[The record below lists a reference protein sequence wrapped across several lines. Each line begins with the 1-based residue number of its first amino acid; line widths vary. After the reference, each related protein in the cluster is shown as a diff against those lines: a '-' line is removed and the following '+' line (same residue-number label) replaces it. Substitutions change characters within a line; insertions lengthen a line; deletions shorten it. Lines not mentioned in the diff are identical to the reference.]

1 MTEIT
6 VNGMTCTS
14 CATHVK
20 DALEKI
26 PGVNAAVV
34 SYPES
39 RAQVMADTA
48 VSHNQLLAAIAALG
62 YQGSIRVGDFKDE
75 PKIRDALE
83 GAGLHI
89 AIIGSGG
96 AAMAAALKAVEQGA
110 TVTLIERGTIGGTC
124 VNIGCVPSKIMIRA
138 AHIAHLRRESPFDGG
153 IAATVPAIDRSKL
166 LAQQQARVDELRHAK
181 YEGILDGNPAI
192 TVLHGEA
199 RFKDD
204 QSLVVRLNEG
214 GEREVTFD
222 RCLVATGASPAVP
235 PIPGLKESPY
245 WTSTEA
251 LVSDTIPARLA
262 VIGSSVVAL
271 ELAQAFARLGSQVT
285 ILARSTLFFR
295 EDPAIGEAVTAA
307 FRAEGIEVLEHT
319 QASQVA
325 HVNGEFVL
333 TTGHGELRAD
343 KLLVATGRAPNTR
356 SLALDAAGV
365 TVNAQGAIVID
376 QGMRTSNPNI
386 YAAGDC
392 TDQPQFVY
400 VAAAA
405 GTRAA
410 INMTGGDAALNLTAM
425 PAVVFTDPQVATVGY
440 SEAEAHHDGIETDS
454 RTLTLD
460 NVPRAL
466 ANFDTRGFIKLV
478 IEEGSGR
485 LIGVQAVAPEAGELI
500 QTAVLAIRNR
510 MTVQELA
517 DQLFPYLT
525 MVEGLKLA
533 AQTPLGEICRYRV
546 CRVMPSSRH
555 RSPTLVSGCP
565 IAAIARRSLAAVIL
579 NGRPPF
585 RPRAR
590 ADAKPAMVRSAINS
604 RSNSANAAKMPK
616 TSLPAAVVVSM
627 AAPWPVNTLR
637 PMPRAVRSCTVLMRW
652 RKSRPSRSSF
662 HTTSVSPGRS
672 AFRQLTKPGRSSRL
686 PDAWSS

>member
-1 MTEIT
+1 MTTLKIT
-6 VNGMTCTS
+6 GMTCDS
-14 CATHVK
+14 CAVHVK
-20 DALEKI
+20 EALEKV
-26 PGVNAAVV
+26 PGVQSANVSYTKGSAKLAVETGTSPDALTAAV
-34 SYPES
+34 
-39 RAQVMADTA
+39 AG
-48 VSHNQLLAAIAALG
+48 LG
-62 YQGSIRVGDFKDE
+62 YRATLA
-75 PKIRDALE
+75 DALVPPVGGGLLVKMRE
-83 GAGLHI
+83 WLGSGDKAGDDGGGLHI
-89 AIIGSGG
+89 AVIGSGG

-110 TVTLIERGTIGGTC
+110 HVTLIERGTIGGTC

-153 IAATVPAIDRSKL
+153 MPPTPPTILRERL

-181 YEGILDGNPAI
+181 YEGILDDNPAI
-192 TVLHGEA
+192 SVLHGEA
-199 RFKDD
+199 RFKDAH
-204 QSLVVRLNEG
+204 SLTVQLNGG
-214 GEREVTFD
+214 GERVLAFD
-222 RCLVATGASPAVP
+222 RCLIATGASPAVP
-235 PIPGLKESPY
+235 PIPGLKDTPY

-251 LVSDTIPARLA
+251 LVSDTIPERLA

-271 ELAQAFARLGSQVT
+271 ELAQAFARLGSKVT

-295 EDPAIGEAVTAA
+295 EDPAIGEAITAA

-325 HVNGEFVL
+325 HEGGEFVL
-333 TTGHGELRAD
+333 TTAHGELRAD
-343 KLLVATGRAPNTR
+343 KLLVATGRSPNTR

-365 TVNAQGAIVID
+365 ALNLQGAIVID
-376 QGMRTSNPNI
+376 VGMRTSTPDI

-410 INMTGGDAALNLTAM
+410 INMTGGDAALNLAAM

-440 SEAEAHHDGIETDS
+440 SEAEAQHDGIETDS

-478 IEEGSGR
+478 VEEGSGR

-500 QTAVLAIRNR
+500 QTAALAIRNR

-533 AQTPLGEICRYRV
+533 AQTFSKDVKQLSC
-546 CRVMPSSRH
+546 
-555 RSPTLVSGCP
+555 CP
-565 IAAIARRSLAAVIL
+565 
-579 NGRPPF
+579 G
-585 RPRAR
+585 
-590 ADAKPAMVRSAINS
+590 
-604 RSNSANAAKMPK
+604 
-616 TSLPAAVVVSM
+616 
-627 AAPWPVNTLR
+627 
-637 PMPRAVRSCTVLMRW
+637 
-652 RKSRPSRSSF
+652 
-662 HTTSVSPGRS
+662 
-672 AFRQLTKPGRSSRL
+672 
-686 PDAWSS
+686 

>member
-1 MTEIT
+1 MTTLKIT
-6 VNGMTCTS
+6 GMTCDS

-20 DALEKI
+20 EALEKV
-26 PGVNAAVV
+26 PGVQSADVSYTKGSAKLAVEAGISPDALTAAV
-34 SYPES
+34 
-39 RAQVMADTA
+39 AG
-48 VSHNQLLAAIAALG
+48 LG
-62 YQGSIRVGDFKDE
+62 YRATLADAPVPPVGGGLLGKMREWLGSGDKAGGD
-75 PKIRDALE
+75 
-83 GAGLHI
+83 GGGLHI
-89 AIIGSGG
+89 AVIGSGG
-96 AAMAAALKAVEQGA
+96 AAMAAALKAVEQGVH
-110 TVTLIERGTIGGTC
+110 VTLIERGTIGGTC
-124 VNIGCVPSKIMIRA
+124 VNVGCVPSKIMIRA

-153 IAATVPAIDRSKL
+153 MPPTPPTILRERL

-181 YEGILDGNPAI
+181 YEGILDDNPAI
-192 TVLHGEA
+192 SVLHGEA
-199 RFKDD
+199 RFKDAH
-204 QSLVVRLNEG
+204 SLTVQLNGG
-214 GEREVTFD
+214 GERVLAFD
-222 RCLVATGASPAVP
+222 RCLIATGASPAVP
-235 PIPGLKESPY
+235 PIPGLKDTPY

-251 LVSDTIPARLA
+251 LVSDTIPERLA

-271 ELAQAFARLGSQVT
+271 ELAQAFARLGSKVT

-295 EDPAIGEAVTAA
+295 EDPAIGEAITAA

-325 HVNGEFVL
+325 HEGGEFVL
-333 TTGHGELRAD
+333 TTAHGELRAD
-343 KLLVATGRAPNTR
+343 KLLVATGRSPNTR

-365 TVNAQGAIVID
+365 ALNLQGAIVID
-376 QGMRTSNPNI
+376 VGMRTSTPDI

-410 INMTGGDAALNLTAM
+410 INMTGGDAALNLAAM

-440 SEAEAHHDGIETDS
+440 SEAEAQHDGIETDS

-533 AQTPLGEICRYRV
+533 AQTFNKDVKQL
-546 CRVMPSSRH
+546 
-555 RSPTLVSGCP
+555 
-565 IAAIARRSLAAVIL
+565 
-579 NGRPPF
+579 
-585 RPRAR
+585 
-590 ADAKPAMVRSAINS
+590 
-604 RSNSANAAKMPK
+604 
-616 TSLPAAVVVSM
+616 
-627 AAPWPVNTLR
+627 
-637 PMPRAVRSCTVLMRW
+637 SCCA
-652 RKSRPSRSSF
+652 
-662 HTTSVSPGRS
+662 G
-672 AFRQLTKPGRSSRL
+672 
-686 PDAWSS
+686 

>member
-1 MTEIT
+1 MADTIT
-6 VNGMTCTS
+6 LQIEGMTCDS
-14 CATHVK
+14 CAVHARQ
-20 DALEKI
+20 ALERV
-26 PGVNAAVV
+26 PGVRSASV
-34 SYPES
+34 SYPQR
-39 RAQVMADTA
+39 RAEIEVDAGVGLDPLVAA
-48 VSHNQLLAAIAALG
+48 VAALG
-62 YQGSIRVGDFKDE
+62 YRARLPDTPNKPAALLNKAPGWQDGETKRGGDDE
-75 PKIRDALE
+75 A
-83 GAGLHI
+83 LHI
-89 AIIGSGG
+89 AVIGSGG

-110 TVTLIERGTIGGTC
+110 RVTLIERGTIGGTC

-138 AHIAHLRRESPFDGG
+138 AHIAHMRRESPFDGG
-153 IAATVPAIDRSKL
+153 IAAAVPAIDRGKL
-166 LAQQQARVDELRHAK
+166 LAQQQARVEELRHTK

-199 RFKDD
+199 RFKSVH
-204 QSLVVRLNEG
+204 SLNVQLNDG

-222 RCLVATGASPAVP
+222 RCLVATGASPAIP
-235 PIPGLKESPY
+235 PIPGLKDTPY

-251 LVSDTIPARLA
+251 LVSDTIPDRLA

-295 EDPAIGEAVTAA
+295 EDPAIGEALTAA
-307 FRAEGIEVLEHT
+307 LRAEGITVLEHT
-319 QASQVA
+319 QASNVA
-325 HVNGEFVL
+325 YADGEFVL
-333 TTGHGELRAD
+333 KTSGGELRAD
-343 KLLVATGRAPNTR
+343 QLLVATGRTPNTR

-376 QGMRTSNPNI
+376 QGMRTSAPHI

-410 INMTGGDAALNLTAM
+410 INMTGGDAALDLTAM

-478 IEEGSGR
+478 AEVGSGR

-500 QTAVLAIRNR
+500 QTAALAIRNR

-525 MVEGLKLA
+525 MVEGLKFA
-533 AQTPLGEICRYRV
+533 AQTFTKDVKQL
-546 CRVMPSSRH
+546 
-555 RSPTLVSGCP
+555 
-565 IAAIARRSLAAVIL
+565 
-579 NGRPPF
+579 
-585 RPRAR
+585 
-590 ADAKPAMVRSAINS
+590 
-604 RSNSANAAKMPK
+604 
-616 TSLPAAVVVSM
+616 
-627 AAPWPVNTLR
+627 
-637 PMPRAVRSCTVLMRW
+637 SCCA
-652 RKSRPSRSSF
+652 
-662 HTTSVSPGRS
+662 G
-672 AFRQLTKPGRSSRL
+672 
-686 PDAWSS
+686 